1 MAYKTSKGNPSTPG
15 KGTKTLARE
24 KWLRENAAKVKA
36 GNAAL
41 ALSLKKG

>member
-1 MAYKTSKGNPSTPG
+1 MSITARIDNVVHV
-15 KGTKTLARE
+15 RE